1 MVSQLV
7 PSEQVYIIL
16 PKARE
21 FVSVLMSCVTSSCLS
36 VCYAILFY
44 VHVLFVVIT
53 IRSFLLSWLITGI
66 VTRVTGRVLHGEQ
79 ELPTLP
85 EHMSSFPG
93 FSEVSVRSLFVPLFF
108 FLWLWNYLS
117 FFELMFLLYFW
128 DLKILSTGIDCNLCT
143 VSWRYPSFLCCCFFP
158 DLILYNQ

>member
-1 MVSQLV
+1 
-7 PSEQVYIIL
+7 
-16 PKARE
+16 
-21 FVSVLMSCVTSSCLS
+21 MSCVTSSCLS

-53 IRSFLLSWLITGI
+53 IRSFLLSWLIIGF

-85 EHMSSFPG
+85 EDMSSSPG
-93 FSEVSVRSLFVPLFF
+93 FSGVSVRSLFVPLFF

-117 FFELMFLLYFW
+117 YFRFTVFYYTFGILKFSQLGLIVIVVLSFNVILVFCVSVLFFSLSDLM
-128 DLKILSTGIDCNLCT
+128 
-143 VSWRYPSFLCCCFFP
+143 
-158 DLILYNQ
+158 LYNI